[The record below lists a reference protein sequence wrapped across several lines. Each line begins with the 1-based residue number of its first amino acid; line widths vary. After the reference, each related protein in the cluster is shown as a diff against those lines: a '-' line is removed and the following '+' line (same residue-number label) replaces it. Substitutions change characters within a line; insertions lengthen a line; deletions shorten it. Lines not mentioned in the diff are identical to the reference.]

1 MFKTLLSHDFRHTAI
16 NQLWKLLS
24 GPMLLILVPL
34 YLTAEAQG
42 YWFTFI
48 SLAALAVFA
57 DMGFSTILLQFSA
70 HEFAHLQF
78 VDGKKLAGN
87 EEHLNRIASLLRF
100 ALKWSLAMAL
110 LVFPFVLLVGYILL
124 SKKSAEVDW
133 LIPWILYGVASVLVF
148 MNSMLLS
155 FIEGCDSVGDV
166 QKIRFH
172 ISVITVGLTLVL
184 LVGDCALYALAIGL
198 LIGAIAGLSMIVYR
212 YRTMLFQLYDLSRHI
227 THAWKAEIM
236 PLMWRYAISWVSG
249 YFIFSIFTPIAF
261 HYYGAVEAGKVGLSI
276 AVCTAIFGIANI
288 WITIITPKI
297 NMLVAKQD
305 YVTLNPIFKRHLWLS
320 VLTYLIG
327 VSVLFLAVTVFKT
340 YIPFVDRLV
349 SVESLALISL
359 AWLIQVVI
367 NALAIYMRAHKE
379 EPLVAFSFVSGI
391 YIGITTLLIAL
402 YLPVDY
408 YFFGFLSA
416 YVWGS
421 PWVLWIFFKY
431 KNKEILS
438 AS

>member
-1 MFKTLLSHDFRHTAI
+1 MIKTLLSHDFRHTAI

-78 VDGKKLAGN
+78 VDRKKLAGN
-87 EEHLNRIASLLRF
+87 GEHLNRIASLLRF

-110 LVFPFVLLVGYILL
+110 LVFPIVLLVGYILL

-148 MNSMLLS
+148 MNGMLLS

-172 ISVITVGLTLVL
+172 ISVITVGLTLAL
-184 LVGDCALYALAIGL
+184 LVADFALYALAIGL

-212 YRTMLFQLYDLSRHI
+212 YRTMLFQLYDLSRQT

-236 PLMWRYAISWVSG
+236 PLIWRYAISWVSG

-261 HYYGAVEAGKVGLSI
+261 HYYGAVDAGKIGLSI
-276 AVCTAIFGIANI
+276 AICAAMFGIANI
-288 WITIITPKI
+288 WITIIIPKI

-320 VLTYLIG
+320 VLTYLMG
-327 VSVLFLAVTVFKT
+327 VSVLFLAVTVFKA

-359 AWLIQVVI
+359 AWLIQVLI
-367 NALAIYMRAHKE
+367 NALAIYMRAHKQ
-379 EPLVAFSFVSGI
+379 EPLVTVSFVSGI

-402 YLPVDY
+402 YLPVE
-408 YFFGFLSA
+408 YFFAGFLSA
-416 YVWGS
+416 YIWGL
-421 PWVLWIFFKY
+421 PWILFVFAKY
-431 KNKEILS
+431 RNKEKNCVS
-438 AS
+438 

>member
-1 MFKTLLSHDFRHTAI
+1 MLKTLLSHDFRHTAI
-16 NQLWKLLS
+16 NQLWRLLS

-34 YLTAEAQG
+34 YLSAEAQG

-78 VDGKKLAGN
+78 VDRKKLAGN

-100 ALKWSLAMAL
+100 ALKWSLSMAL

-172 ISVITVGLTLVL
+172 ISVITVGLTLAL
-184 LVGDCALYALAIGL
+184 LVADFALYALAIGL

-212 YRTMLFQLYDLSRHI
+212 YRTMLFQLYDLSRQT

-276 AVCTAIFGIANI
+276 AICAAMFGIANI
-288 WITIITPKI
+288 WITIIIPKI

-320 VLTYLIG
+320 VLTYLMG
-327 VSVLFLAVTVFKT
+327 VSVLFLAVTVFKA

-349 SVESLALISL
+349 SVESLALISF

-367 NALAIYMRAHKE
+367 SALAIYMRAHKE
-379 EPLVAFSFVSGI
+379 EPLVTVSFVSGI

-408 YFFGFLSA
+408 YFVGFLSA
-416 YVWGS
+416 YLWGL
-421 PWVLWIFFKY
+421 PWVIAIHLNFRKRVSS
-431 KNKEILS
+431 L
-438 AS
+438 

>member
-1 MFKTLLSHDFRHTAI
+1 MLKTLLSHDFRHTAI

-78 VDGKKLAGN
+78 VDRKKLAGN

-100 ALKWSLAMAL
+100 ALKWSLSMAL
-110 LVFPFVLLVGYILL
+110 LVFPIVLLVGYILL

-172 ISVITVGLTLVL
+172 ISIITVGLTLAL
-184 LVGDCALYALAIGL
+184 LVGDFALYALAIGL
-198 LIGAIAGLSMIVYR
+198 LIGAISGLCIIVYR
-212 YRTMLFQLYDLSRHI
+212 YRTMLFQLYDLSRQT

-276 AVCTAIFGIANI
+276 AVCTAIFAISNI
-288 WITIITPKI
+288 WITIIIPKI
-297 NMLVAKQD
+297 NILVAKQD
-305 YVTLNPIFKRHLWLS
+305 YVTLNLIFKRHLWLS
-320 VLTYLIG
+320 VLTYLMGI
-327 VSVLFLAVTVFKT
+327 SVLFLAVTVFKA
-340 YIPFVDRLV
+340 YIPFVDRLI
-349 SVESLALISL
+349 SVETLALISF

-379 EPLVAFSFVSGI
+379 EPLVFASAVNAVYISGL
-391 YIGITTLLIAL
+391 TWLIAL
-402 YLPVDY
+402 YLPFD
-408 YFFGFLSA
+408 YFFLGFFSSFL
-416 YVWGS
+416 
-421 PWVLWIFFKY
+421 WVIPVVLIVFKRY
-431 KNKEILS
+431 SNKGKGFVN
-438 AS
+438 

>member
-1 MFKTLLSHDFRHTAI
+1 MLKTPLSHDLRHTAI
-16 NQLWKLLS
+16 NQLWKFLS

-78 VDGKKLAGN
+78 VDRKKLAGN

-100 ALKWSLAMAL
+100 ALKWSLSMAL
-110 LVFPFVLLVGYILL
+110 LVFPIVLLVGYILL

-172 ISVITVGLTLVL
+172 ISIITVGLTLAL
-184 LVGDCALYALAIGL
+184 LVGDFALYALAIGL

-212 YRTMLFQLYDLSRHI
+212 YRAMLFQLYELSRQT

-276 AVCTAIFGIANI
+276 AVCAAMFGIANI
-288 WITIITPKI
+288 WTTIIIPKI

-305 YVTLNPIFKRHLWLS
+305 YVTLNSIFKRHLWLS
-320 VLTYLIG
+320 VLTYLMG
-327 VSVLFLAVTVFKT
+327 VSILFLAVTVFKA

-349 SVESLALISL
+349 SVESLALISF
-359 AWLIQVVI
+359 AWLIQIVI

-379 EPLVAFSFVSGI
+379 EPLVTVSFVSGI

-408 YFFGFLSA
+408 YFVGFLSA
-416 YVWGS
+416 YVWGL
-421 PWVLWIFFKY
+421 PWILFIFKRY
-431 KNKEILS
+431 KK
-438 AS
+438 

>member
-1 MFKTLLSHDFRHTAI
+1 MLKTLLSHDFRHTAI

-78 VDGKKLAGN
+78 VDRKRLAGN

-100 ALKWSLAMAL
+100 ALKWSLFMAL
-110 LVFPFVLLVGYILL
+110 LVFPIVLLVGYILL

-172 ISVITVGLTLVL
+172 ISVITVGLTLAL
-184 LVGDCALYALAIGL
+184 LVADFALYALAIGL

-276 AVCTAIFGIANI
+276 AICAAMFGIANI
-288 WITIITPKI
+288 WITIIIPKI

-320 VLTYLIG
+320 VLTYLLG
-327 VSVLFLAVTVFKT
+327 VLVLFLGVTVFKS

-349 SVESLALISL
+349 SVSSLALIAL
-359 AWLIQVVI
+359 AWLVQVVI
-367 NALAIYMRAHKE
+367 SALAMYMRAHKE
-379 EPLVAFSFVSGI
+379 EPLVTVSFVSGI

-408 YFFGFLSA
+408 YFVGFLSA
-416 YVWGS
+416 YVWGL
-421 PWVLWIFFKY
+421 PWILCIFKRY
-431 KNKEILS
+431 KDEH
-438 AS
+438 

>member
-16 NQLWKLLS
+16 NQLWKLFS
-24 GPMLLILVPL
+24 GPLLLILVPL

-100 ALKWSLAMAL
+100 ALKWSFSMAL
-110 LVFPFVLLVGYILL
+110 LVFPIVLLVGYLLL

-148 MNSMLLS
+148 VNSMLLS

-172 ISVITVGLTLVL
+172 ISIITFGLTLAL
-184 LVGDCALYALAIGL
+184 LVGDVALYALAIGL

-212 YRTMLFQLYDLSRHI
+212 YRIMLFQLYDLSRQT
-227 THAWKAEIM
+227 THAWKDEIM

-276 AVCTAIFGIANI
+276 AVCAAMFGIANI
-288 WITIITPKI
+288 WMTIIVPKM
-297 NMLVAKQD
+297 NMFVSQGD
-305 YVTLNPIFKRHLWLS
+305 YDTLNPMFKRHLLLT
-320 VLTYLIG
+320 VLTYLLG
-327 VSVLFLAVTVFKT
+327 VLVLFLGVTVFKS

-359 AWLIQVVI
+359 AWLMQVVI
-367 NALAIYMRAHKE
+367 NTLAIYMRAHKD
-379 EPLVAFSFVSGI
+379 EPLVTVSFVSGI
-391 YIGITTLLIAL
+391 YIGITTWMIAL
-402 YLPVDY
+402 YFPVEY
-408 YFFGFLSA
+408 YFVGFLSA
-416 YVWGS
+416 YVWGF
-421 PWVLWIFFKY
+421 PWVLWIFFEY
-431 KNKEILS
+431 KNKEILN

>member
-320 VLTYLIG
+320 VLTYLMG
-327 VSVLFLAVTVFKT
+327 VSVLFLAVTVFKA
-340 YIPFVDRLV
+340 YISFVDRLV
-349 SVESLALISL
+349 SVESLALISF
-359 AWLIQVVI
+359 AWLIHVVI

-402 YLPVDY
+402 YLPLDY
-408 YFFGFLSA
+408 YFVGFLSA
-416 YVWGS
+416 CLWGL
-421 PWVLWIFFKY
+421 PWILLIFSKY
-431 KNKEILS
+431 KHKERI
-438 AS
+438 